1 MVSRDPQRDK
11 WALNMSM
18 SIIIKPYEMVT
29 QQHKLHLKYPY
40 TLICQ
45 IRNIFRLLH
54 SIEEGNTV
62 CVMLLPIM
70 LIAVF
75 TCQIH
80 K

>member
-1 MVSRDPQRDK
+1 
-11 WALNMSM
+11 MSM

-45 IRNIFRLLH
+45 IGNMFRFLH

-62 CVMLLPIM
+62 CVMLLLIM
-70 LIAVF
+70 FIASL
-75 TCQIH
+75 QIQSVS
-80 K
+80 KK

>member
-1 MVSRDPQRDK
+1 
-11 WALNMSM
+11 MSV
-18 SIIIKPYEMVT
+18 SIIIKSYEMVT
-29 QQHKLHLKYPY
+29 QQHKLHLKYPN

-54 SIEEGNTV
+54 SIEEGNTG
-62 CVMLLPIM
+62 CVMLFPTM

-75 TCQIH
+75 TYQIH